1 MEYWE
6 RHGLMKTSD
15 LTLVD
20 YGRATDRAAS
30 AA

>member
-6 RHGLMKTSD
+6 RHVLMKTSD
-15 LTLVD
+15 LTLVN
-20 YGRATDRAAS
+20 YGRAADRGKS